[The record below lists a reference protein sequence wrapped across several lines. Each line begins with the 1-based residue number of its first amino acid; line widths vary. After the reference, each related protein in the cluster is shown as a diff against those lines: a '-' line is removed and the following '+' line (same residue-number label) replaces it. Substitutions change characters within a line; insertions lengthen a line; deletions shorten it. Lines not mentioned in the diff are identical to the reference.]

1 MKKLCEYIT
10 LEKKN
15 LARLY
20 LTGSTW
26 VIYCGIMP
34 YMFTWVQTSVKF
46 ALGVYWAILFSI
58 SCVLLSSL
66 PHNLNLPSGVCESF
80 TIIILDHVWYLFL
93 FSFFF
98 SLPQAV
104 FPLCFW
110 PWRRVV
116 EFQIEKIFIAS
127 PRANIFQTIWPGNF
141 AADHPFNYT
150 HMHCGGCPGSGNSCR
165 SSLAVMRVVL
175 FGICGVWEDACVV
188 IPVLFDRFG
197 SFTHYWGNDKW
208 DQPGPSGPSA
218 FIFSARTQC
227 SLKATMDE
235 ISI

>member
-1 MKKLCEYIT
+1 
-10 LEKKN
+10 
-15 LARLY
+15 
-20 LTGSTW
+20 
-26 VIYCGIMP
+26 
-34 YMFTWVQTSVKF
+34 MFDF
-46 ALGVYWAILFSI
+46 F
-58 SCVLLSSL
+58 
-66 PHNLNLPSGVCESF
+66 
-80 TIIILDHVWYLFL
+80 LFL

-98 SLPQAV
+98 S
-104 FPLCFW
+104 FTDTSCFSPVRLDMKTCRW
-110 PWRRVV
+110 V
-116 EFQIEKIFIAS
+116 QIEKIFIAS
-127 PRANIFQTIWPGNF
+127 PRANIFKTIWPGNF

-150 HMHCGGCPGSGNSCR
+150 HMQCGGCPGSGNSCR

-208 DQPGPSGPSA
+208 DQAGPSGPSA
-218 FIFSARTQC
+218 FIFSARTQR